1 MSRRT
6 EIADAGIAALA
17 MHGMRGLTHR
27 AVDREAGL
35 AEGSTSYYFRT
46 RQALLRGIFERL
58 LEMDLA
64 ELPALRIASLDDLVE
79 ELGRLVEMLLTAGRD
94 RLLARYEFYLESN
107 RRPEL
112 RELVMTGGS
121 AVRAAIAAQLGA
133 IGIPEPE
140 RRAWNFAAFLDGFMF
155 DQVAGVSA
163 GTAGAEE
170 VRAALRTLATA
181 ALAPS
186 P

>member
-17 MHGMRGLTHR
+17 THGMRGLTHR

-121 AVRAAIAAQLGA
+121 AVRAAIAEQLGA
-133 IGIPEPE
+133 IGISEPE

-181 ALAPS
+181 ALAPT